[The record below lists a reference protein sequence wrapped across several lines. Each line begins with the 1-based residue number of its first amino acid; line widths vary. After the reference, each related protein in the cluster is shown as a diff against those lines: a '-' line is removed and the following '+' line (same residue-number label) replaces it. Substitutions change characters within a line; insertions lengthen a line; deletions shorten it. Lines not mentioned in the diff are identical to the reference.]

1 MNHLAGK
8 YCNLFIMLFVLLSTG
23 CARQLPFDQ
32 QMADLPTGPICRVA
46 VLPFLNESDF
56 PLADVIFSKV
66 FAAQLQ
72 SASNYLLIQE
82 GDILQAYRQLH
93 ILPMRKPSGEQF
105 QIIASRVSAQLLITG
120 TVLDM
125 RENPAE
131 HSTVNP
137 LLIVDIQ
144 IIDGRS
150 GEVLWTTFHQRHG
163 SEYKKIM
170 HIGTIHTVTGLSRQ
184 VADEIINI
192 WFKKGLNQCNVLP
205 QS

>member
-1 MNHLAGK
+1 
-8 YCNLFIMLFVLLSTG
+8 MLFVLLSTG
-23 CARQLPFDQ
+23 CATQLPYDQ
-32 QMADLPTGPICRVA
+32 QMADLPPGPICRVA

-66 FAAQLQ
+66 FAAQLHA
-72 SASNYLLIQE
+72 ASNYLLIQE
-82 GDILQAYRQLH
+82 GDILQAYQQLH

-192 WFKKGLNQCNVLP
+192 WFKKGLKQCNVLP